1 MSPEFVTIL
10 EEREQ
15 LGLWF
20 ILLPICLG
28 FLALIVSAVK
38 ARKGIALIYI
48 TLLAIA
54 SVAIP
59 TIMGGFWW
67 SELSDVAT
75 SHEDKEW
82 IFDHDGGLIIAPL
95 SATLMATVFWIIA
108 VLLLSIRIVIARI
121 RKTKEKKSNILTPM
135 SHPNTR
141 MQPDMAKPRR

>member
-1 MSPEFVTIL
+1 MSPEFVAIL

-20 ILLPICLG
+20 ILLPICFG
-28 FLALIVSAVK
+28 FLALILSAVK

-59 TIMGGFWW
+59 TLMGGFWW

-82 IFDHDGGLIIAPL
+82 ILDHDGGLIIAPF
-95 SATLMATVFWIIA
+95 SATLMATAFWIIA
-108 VLLLSIRIVIARI
+108 VLLLSIRIVVARI
-121 RKTKEKKSNILTPM
+121 RKTKEKNSNILTPM
-135 SHPNTR
+135 SHPDNCMR
-141 MQPDMAKPRR
+141 PDAAKPRR

>member
-1 MSPEFVTIL
+1 MSPEFVAIL

-38 ARKGIALIYI
+38 ARKGIALIYS

-59 TIMGGFWW
+59 TLISGFWW

-82 IFDHDGGLIIAPL
+82 ILNHDGGLIVAPL
-95 SATLMATVFWIIA
+95 SATLAATVFWLVA
-108 VLLLSIRIVIARI
+108 VLVLSIRIVIARI
-121 RKTKEKKSNILTPM
+121 QKTKEKKGNILATM
-135 SHPNTR
+135 SHPNNR
-141 MQPDMAKPRR
+141 MQPDVAKPRR